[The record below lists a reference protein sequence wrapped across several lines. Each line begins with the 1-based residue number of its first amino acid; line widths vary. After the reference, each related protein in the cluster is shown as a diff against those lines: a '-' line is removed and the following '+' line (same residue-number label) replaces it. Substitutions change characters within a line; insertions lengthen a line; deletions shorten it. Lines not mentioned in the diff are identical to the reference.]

1 MLQTA
6 KHSKINSHLVR
17 SFLDLLRARREIVEK
32 GKTAI
37 VTNCKAYSSH
47 FKVKSLGQI
56 FSRSFVC
63 AAKLLRRKERYCYK
77 LQSIQQSFQSK
88 ITRSDI
94 IFFLRSFASARHE
107 IIKKRPP
114 LLPTAKHFTVISK

>member
-94 IFFLRSFASARHE
+94 FPRSFASVRHE

-114 LLPTAKHFTVISK
+114 LLPTAKHFTFISK

>member
-56 FSRSFVC
+56 FFSIFCV
-63 AAKLLRRKERYCYK
+63 RRK
-77 LQSIQQSFQSK
+77 
-88 ITRSDI
+88 
-94 IFFLRSFASARHE
+94 
-107 IIKKRPP
+107 IIKKERT
-114 LLPTAKHFTVISK
+114 LLLQTAKYSTVISK